1 MILPFRKLINDA
13 IDRFKQ
19 EQLISK
25 ETVETLK
32 IKDLDTP
39 KFHML
44 PKVHKINDPGKPFL
58 DSIGCHSTNI

>member
-1 MILPFRKLINDA
+1 MIPPFRKLINDA

-44 PKVHKINDPGKPFL
+44 PKVHKISDPGKPFL
-58 DSIGCHSTNI
+58 GSIGCHSTNI